1 MKLYKEEIKRKPNY
15 KSILKSG
22 IAGLALVA
30 VVSAAVAGG
39 VYGYHKL
46 NTKHNSATLV
56 VERW

>member
-1 MKLYKEEIKRKPNY
+1 MKLYKEEIKKKPNC
-15 KSILKSG
+15 KSILKCG
-22 IAGLALVA
+22 ITCLALVA
-30 VVSAAVAGG
+30 VVGR